1 MLFGGQAEAISHRH
15 LPYLPLPSFLLLRDA
30 SLLLFDY
37 LQTIIILCLNH
48 NMTKPDKFVELLA
61 TCNTTEI
68 VMIQSI
74 LDGAGIKYVFV
85 GKPLGRIYPTLTKPA
100 RLMVEK
106 DKLAIAR
113 ELLKDLKFK

>member
-1 MLFGGQAEAISHRH
+1 MSKSHR
-15 LPYLPLPSFLLLRDA
+15 
-30 SLLLFDY
+30 
-37 LQTIIILCLNH
+37 
-48 NMTKPDKFVELLA
+48 FVELL
-61 TCNTTEI
+61 TTFNTTEI

-85 GKPLGRIYPTLTKPA
+85 GKPLGKIYPTLTKPA

-106 DKLAIAR
+106 DKIEIAR